1 VTNARRQG
9 WQGWDAYAPFYDWEN
24 ERTIGRRDVPF
35 WQQFAAERPGRVLE
49 LGCGTGRLS
58 LPLAKSALEVVGVD
72 RSAAM
77 LARARTRSRRAR
89 LQGRLQLVR
98 ADIRSLP
105 FPARSFRVV
114 IAPYGILQSLLNDDD
129 LVSVLTSVARVL
141 KPKGVFGID
150 VVSDLPRWPEYKN
163 RKQLAGRKGPNE
175 HLTLVESVSQERSGR
190 VTVFEQRYTT
200 RGRHGAAE
208 HRFEL
213 RFRTPS
219 LRRLTGQ
226 LKKAGLPVESLFGDY
241 AGGAWHAGADQSIIV
256 ARRR

>member
-1 VTNARRQG
+1 VAKADREG

-24 ERTIGRRDVPF
+24 QRTIGRTDVPF

-58 LPLAKSALEVVGVD
+58 LPLARSGVDLVGVD

-77 LARARTRSRRAR
+77 LVRAGTRRRRAR
-89 LQGRLQLVR
+89 LQRRLRLVR

-105 FPARSFRVV
+105 FVASSFGAV
-114 IAPYGILQSLLNDDD
+114 IAPYGVLQSLLTDGD
-129 LVSVLTSVARVL
+129 LQAVLRSVARVL
-141 KPKGVFGID
+141 EPEGVLGID

-163 RKQLAGRKGPNE
+163 RKQLTGQKGPDE

-200 RGRHGAAE
+200 RGRRGAAE

-241 AGGAWHAGADQSIIV
+241 AGGAWHPGADQSIIV
-256 ARRR
+256 ARRV